1 MKFKDLKAGK
11 LFTLGPVEVDAD
23 ELVSFAT
30 RYDAQWFHTDP
41 ERAQAGPWQGL
52 IASGWHTCAMAM
64 KLVSTEILHDSES
77 FASPG
82 LSYLRWPN
90 PVRAG
95 DVLTLTV
102 RVIEARLAEN
112 KPWLGIVRWQWV
124 MHNATG
130 GEVLDLEATSLF
142 RLSGSFQN

>member
-1 MKFKDLKAGK
+1 
-11 LFTLGPVEVDAD
+11 
-23 ELVSFAT
+23 
-30 RYDAQWFHTDP
+30 
-41 ERAQAGPWQGL
+41 
-52 IASGWHTCAMAM
+52 MAM
-64 KLVSTEILHDSES
+64 KLVSTEILRDSES

-90 PVRAG
+90 PVRPG

-102 RVIEARLAEN
+102 RVIESRLAEN